1 MRPMQFASPLP
12 IDAAL
17 PELTAALRARNT
29 AVLVAPPGAGKTT
42 RVPLV
47 VAEAPWACAPAAKGS
62 SQEPRRILVLDPRRL
77 AARAAAERM
86 AKTLGEKVGE
96 TVGLRVRF

>member
-1 MRPMQFASPLP
+1 MDSGLADFRPRPGMTIQGLMEFLSPLP

-47 VAEAPWACAPAAKGS
+47 LAEERWAQGPTDQAKAPK
-62 SQEPRRILVLDPRRL
+62 PRRILVLEPRRP
-77 AARAAAERM
+77 AARPP
-86 AKTLGEKVGE
+86 
-96 TVGLRVRF
+96 

>member
-1 MRPMQFASPLP
+1 MPVFDTPLP

-17 PELTAALRARNT
+17 PELTATLAAHST

-47 VAEAPWACAPAAKGS
+47 VADEAWAKG
-62 SQEPRRILVLDPRRL
+62 RRILVLEPRRGCPHGGDF
-77 AARAAAERM
+77 A
-86 AKTLGEKVGE
+86 
-96 TVGLRVRF
+96 